1 MSEYSLSLAS
11 KASKE
16 IVKIRLLK
24 MHIAYIEKRI
34 LDDFKEK
41 CGISDFNKWFEE
53 QIYKDFYMEIKND
66 SDIKSFTIILRRR
79 YYENIAEWIKEKIRL
94 ELQKAIALEEVDNSK
109 YTHLRA

>member
-1 MSEYSLSLAS
+1 
-11 KASKE
+11 
-16 IVKIRLLK
+16 